1 MQRVRTAAAAAVI
14 LGAVAACGGGGGGMG
29 SSPPP
34 PTDTWMPGVFQPES
48 HFAAQCAAPRSGTD
62 PVTGQTYPDVP
73 GTATDEN
80 NWLRSWTNDLYLWY
94 SEVPDLDPSKYATA
108 DYFPLLKTSA
118 TDAQGQ
124 PKDKFHFTYTTSAWE
139 ALSIND
145 ANIGYGV
152 QFFVLQATPPRQ
164 VVVAYT
170 QPGSPAVAAPANLVR
185 GATILTVDG
194 VDVVNGDTQ
203 ADVDTINAGL
213 SPSAAGESHQFGV
226 QDPGGSTTR
235 TFTLAAANITDVPV
249 QDVSVIS
256 GTQIGYMLF
265 NDQLAT
271 AEGALV
277 NAINTLKSDNV
288 SDLVLDIRY
297 NGGGFLDIASELA
310 YMIAGPGP
318 TAGADVRPADVQL
331 QAHHHRSRDRRAHRA
346 DAVPHH
352 HPGIHARAARRP
364 GAAHAESAARV
375 RAHQPA
381 RPARRARRS

>member
-1 MQRVRTAAAAAVI
+1 
-14 LGAVAACGGGGGGMG
+14 
-29 SSPPP
+29 
-34 PTDTWMPGVFQPES
+34 MPGVFQPEA

-62 PVTGQTYPDVP
+62 PFTRQTYPDVQ

-80 NWLRSWTNDLYLWY
+80 NWLRSWSNDLYLWY

-118 TDAQGQ
+118 SDAQGQ

-185 GATILTVDG
+185 GAAILTVDG

-213 SPSAAGESHQFGV
+213 SPGAAGESHQFGV
-226 QDPGGSTTR
+226 QDPGGST
-235 TFTLAAANITDVPV
+235 P
-249 QDVSVIS
+249 
-256 GTQIGYMLF
+256 
-265 NDQLAT
+265 
-271 AEGALV
+271 
-277 NAINTLKSDNV
+277 
-288 SDLVLDIRY
+288 
-297 NGGGFLDIASELA
+297 
-310 YMIAGPGP
+310 
-318 TAGADVRPADVQL
+318 
-331 QAHHHRSRDRRAHRA
+331 RA
-346 DAVPHH
+346 PS
-352 HPGIHARAARRP
+352 PSRRP
-364 GAAHAESAARV
+364 TSPTCRCRTSRSSAARTSATCCSTTSW
-375 RAHQPA
+375 RPRKGRWWTPSTRSRRTTSPTWCSISATTAAASSTSPA
-381 RPARRARRS
+381 SWPT